1 MGGRHD
7 ESERT
12 MKPHKHVELSH
23 EDLVKLMEVS
33 QVLLEKFNLITEK
46 SISEL
51 KELLA
56 KPEPKP
62 DVVRYLMTN
71 EYECVNLKLYEDRL
85 FVRPQYDYFN
95 NLYEQI
101 KIVRDSFGKL
111 KHVEVYK

>member
-1 MGGRHD
+1 MKHKHAELIKAWADGA
-7 ESERT
+7 EIEMKVSEWHWVYIH
-12 MKPHKHVELSH
+12 KPHWDDDVEYR
-23 EDLVKLMEVS
+23 
-33 QVLLEKFNLITEK
+33 I
-46 SISEL
+46 
-51 KELLA
+51 

-71 EYECVNLKLYEDRL
+71 DYECGNLKLYEDRL
-85 FVRPQYDYFN
+85 FVRPQSDDFD